1 MRLGDQPVSP
11 LEILYCA
18 TCDQAFSAIDL
29 ALFRFDWE
37 TMTCHEC
44 QQARADDSARTS
56 CFAKDGPLG
65 YDPDSLE
72 CGKLCPDRKLC
83 PAWKEGSLP
92 EKIVITE
99 AARKAAVSLFR
110 SDQYKKAKRR
120 RVQRSHPFMRGSIAL
135 VIYELAV
142 KGTTVDKIRELCAQ
156 IGADP
161 AYYFRIF
168 RKGFANGFKWRCEED
183 DEGSFRIYPEGRA

>member
-1 MRLGDQPVSP
+1 M
-11 LEILYCA
+11 
-18 TCDQAFSAIDL
+18 
-29 ALFRFDWE
+29 
-37 TMTCHEC
+37 
-44 QQARADDSARTS
+44 
-56 CFAKDGPLG
+56 
-65 YDPDSLE
+65 
-72 CGKLCPDRKLC
+72 
-83 PAWKEGSLP
+83 P

-120 RVQRSHPFMRGSIAL
+120 RVQRSHPFMCGSIAL

-168 RKGFANGFKWRCEED
+168 RKGFANGFKWCCEED
-183 DEGSFRIYPEGRA
+183 DEGNFRINPEGRA